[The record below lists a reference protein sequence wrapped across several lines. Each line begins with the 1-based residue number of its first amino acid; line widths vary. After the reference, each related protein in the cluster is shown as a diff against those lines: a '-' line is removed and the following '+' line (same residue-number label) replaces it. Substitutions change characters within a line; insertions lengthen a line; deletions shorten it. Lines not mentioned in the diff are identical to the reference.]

1 MKIARGLIKK
11 IQRSNSCEI
20 ISRYNNISLKNSK
33 DYESSIKVIEIQRE
47 SKSKNHFSKRTLLYY
62 RYIGK
67 RGILNLAASSRK
79 SAEIERRDIECL
91 ISIENSKDLGN
102 CFHCKLFG
110 DWTSHTCQ
118 ILLSNWFY
126 NILNIKIEISRII
139 ISRGE

>member
-1 MKIARGLIKK
+1 MKIRLKSSKYNENQRAK
-11 IQRSNSCEI
+11 IIFRNE
-20 ISRYNNISLKNSK
+20 
-33 DYESSIKVIEIQRE
+33 
-47 SKSKNHFSKRTLLYY
+47 RTLLYY

-110 DWTSHTCQ
+110 D
-118 ILLSNWFY
+118 
-126 NILNIKIEISRII
+126 
-139 ISRGE
+139 